1 MAGARVMERYTE
13 NHIMMRDVTIPPTTS
28 SSDKRRTQSPAKNRQ
43 REIWSKMGRKAAI
56 SNTFH
61 FLRPNHRQYR
71 IRVLERGAIFSC
83 AEYSR
88 NHCLTRIAR
97 DAVARLHTKAENHKE
112 LRRTEMGSLDVVRES
127 NGNGVAVEFNASS
140 VIVKP
145 LNCCDICANSR
156 TVVSEGSL

>member
-1 MAGARVMERYTE
+1 MAKTF
-13 NHIMMRDVTIPPTTS
+13 HLS
-28 SSDKRRTQSPAKNRQ
+28 SPASRKNRIF
-43 REIWSKMGRKAAI
+43 RRSLGSW
-56 SNTFH
+56 
-61 FLRPNHRQYR
+61 
-71 IRVLERGAIFSC
+71 VLYDNS
-83 AEYSR
+83 SW

-112 LRRTEMGSLDVVRES
+112 LRRTEMGSLDVVREG
-127 NGNGVAVEFNASS
+127 NGNGVAVEFNAFS